1 MTDVFLK
8 NGREK
13 SVLRRHPWIFSGALN
28 DEGASCGGLVRVKSA
43 KGETLGYGW
52 LSPSSQIRVRML
64 SFDSSS
70 VPDDAYLR
78 ARLREAVA
86 RRGYFGAGGCSESA
100 ARRLVNAE
108 NDGLP
113 GVVVDAYAGWTI
125 LQLTSAFAATNRA
138 LIVDELLSLGAR
150 GVSERSDVQV
160 RAKEGLV
167 VGAFEH
173 LAGVEPPETITID
186 ENGVKFLIDVRAGHK
201 TGYYLDQR
209 EARRLVGEYAKG
221 EVLNCFSYTGG
232 FGIYAAKGGA
242 ESVLQVDVS
251 AEALRRAR
259 ENAAL
264 NGLSE
269 SQVRTEEADVF
280 KFLRTCRDSGRR
292 FDTIVLDPPKF
303 AETKAQVMKAARGY
317 KDINLLA
324 MKLLRPGGILATFS
338 CSSAMT
344 SDLFDKVVAE
354 AAVDAKRDFTILART
369 LQADDH
375 PVSVHFP
382 EGQYLKGLVLRAED
396 Y

>member
-1 MTDVFLK
+1 MIELYLK
-8 NGREK
+8 SGREK

-28 DEGASCGGLVRVKSA
+28 EVETPRGGLACVKSA
-43 KGETLGYGW
+43 KGDTLGYGW

-64 SFDSSS
+64 SFGGEPI
-70 VPDDAYLR
+70 PDE
-78 ARLREAVA
+78 ARLRERFRSAVM
-86 RRGYFGAGGCSESA
+86 RRGCFGGGCAENA

-108 NDGLP
+108 NDRLP
-113 GVVVDAYAGWTI
+113 GLVVDVYAGWAV
-125 LQLTSAFAATNRA
+125 LQLTSDFAAANRA
-138 LIVDELLSLGAR
+138 WIVDELIALGAK

-160 RAKEGLV
+160 RAKEGLP
-167 VGAFEH
+167 VGGFEH

-186 ENGVKFLIDVRAGHK
+186 ENGVKFLIDVRVGHK

-209 EARRLVGEYAKG
+209 EARRLVGEYAQG
-221 EVLNCFSYTGG
+221 DVLNCFSYTGG
-232 FGIYAAKGGA
+232 FGIYAAKGCA
-242 ESVLQVDVS
+242 RSVLQVDVS
-251 AEALRRAR
+251 TEALRRAR

-269 SQVRTEEADVF
+269 PQVRTEEADVF

-292 FDTIVLDPPKF
+292 FDTIILDPPKF
-303 AETKAQVMKAARGY
+303 AESKAQVMKAARGY

-324 MKLLRPGGILATFS
+324 MKLLNPGGILATFS

-382 EGQYLKGLVLRAED
+382 EGQYLKGLILRAAD

>member
-1 MTDVFLK
+1 MMNVFLK
-8 NGREK
+8 SGREK

-28 DEGASCGGLVRVKSA
+28 ESESAQCGLACVKSA

-52 LSPSSQIRVRML
+52 LSPNSQIRVRML
-64 SFDSSS
+64 SFGTA
-70 VPDDAYLR
+70 VIPDEAYLR
-78 ARLREAVA
+78 ERFLASVSK
-86 RRGYFGAGGCSESA
+86 RGYFGGEGCGETA

-113 GVVVDAYAGWTI
+113 GVVVDAYAGWAV
-125 LQLTSAFAATNRA
+125 LQLTSSFAAANRA
-138 LIVDELLSLGAR
+138 WIVDELIALGAK
-150 GVSERSDVQV
+150 GVSERTDVQV
-160 RAKEGLV
+160 RAKEGLA
-167 VGAFEH
+167 VGGFEH
-173 LAGVEPPETITID
+173 LAGTEPPETILIE
-186 ENGVKFLIDVRAGHK
+186 ENGVKFLIDVRVGHK

-221 EVLNCFSYTGG
+221 DVLNCFSYTGG

-242 ESVLQVDVS
+242 KSVLQVDVS

-259 ENAAL
+259 ENAVL

-269 SQVRTEEADVF
+269 GLVRTEEADVF

-292 FDTIVLDPPKF
+292 FDTIILDPPKF

-324 MKLLRPGGILATFS
+324 MKLLNPGGILATFS

-354 AAVDAKRDFTILART
+354 AAVDAKRDFVILART

-382 EGQYLKGLVLRAED
+382 EGQYLKGLILRA
-396 Y
+396 